1 MVTWSIQSLGVAL
14 LLCCLWLCFPHKMLS
29 AVAIRF
35 SLSHVLVS
43 LFWFVLFSFTFCVFL
58 CSLVNSSV
66 SMFYTLVVLLFVSL
80 MSIRLFYSFLFHYY
94 FSVCSLCSLFLLF
107 SLYFQFLFLY
117 AKFNHLWY
125 PFVWVQI
132 TFPTVPWSVALS
144 NHFLIVYL
152 FMSFMLPRVGWA
164 TSFPISSAGPHGC
177 ADISAFA

>member
-1 MVTWSIQSLGVAL
+1 MLFFYTVPDYAFRIKCSLYHFQYLTKLLQFCSILLHFLYAL
-14 LLCCLWLCFPHKMLS
+14 LLTISSPV
-29 AVAIRF
+29 AVRF

-125 PFVWVQI
+125 PFV
-132 TFPTVPWSVALS
+132 
-144 NHFLIVYL
+144 
-152 FMSFMLPRVGWA
+152 
-164 TSFPISSAGPHGC
+164 
-177 ADISAFA
+177 

>member
-1 MVTWSIQSLGVAL
+1 MLFFYIVPDYALRIKCSLYHFQYLTKLLPVYSTLLHFLYAL
-14 LLCCLWLCFPHKMLS
+14 LLTISSPV
-29 AVAIRF
+29 AVRF

-107 SLYFQFLFLY
+107 SLYSQFLFLY

-125 PFVWVQI
+125 P
-132 TFPTVPWSVALS
+132 SV
-144 NHFLIVYL
+144 
-152 FMSFMLPRVGWA
+152 
-164 TSFPISSAGPHGC
+164 
-177 ADISAFA
+177 